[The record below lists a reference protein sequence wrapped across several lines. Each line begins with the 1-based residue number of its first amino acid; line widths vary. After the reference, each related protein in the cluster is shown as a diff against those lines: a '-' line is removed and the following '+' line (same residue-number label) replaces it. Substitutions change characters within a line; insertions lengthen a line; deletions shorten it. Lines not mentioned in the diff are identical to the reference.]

1 MNELRI
7 QSVKFEGDDIVVH
20 FSDGASFPVS
30 LSSFPHLAGATKQQ
44 RDAWHLIGR
53 GRGVHWDLLDEDLSV
68 ENFLTAYSRQ
78 KAASYSHA
86 AA

>member
-20 FSDGASFPVS
+20 FTDGANLPVPLASFPR
-30 LSSFPHLAGATKQQ
+30 LCEATKPQ
-44 RDAWHLIGR
+44 RDDWQLIGR
-53 GRGVHWDLLDEDLSV
+53 GRGVHWELLDEDLSV